1 LRALPVDEGLHEF
14 FARAAEFVCKK
25 EDVVY
30 ESGRTSGRLRR
41 PQRRTGKVGRTG
53 GADPAHSSSEARG
66 VTWAFP
72 GRGREALEAVSS
84 PSESPS
90 PKSRPGQRAP
100 GELPPAIDPGH
111 ALSYSLAA
119 IATLF
124 RIEDLSDGKFRT
136 VRTAADIE
144 NSASRKDAC
153 SLEALGGRHATPYLT
168 LRCGSSP
175 CSAPGFG
182 HRPA

>member
-1 LRALPVDEGLHEF
+1 MSRDVLPVVFDGHN
-14 FARAAEFVCKK
+14 
-25 EDVVY
+25 DVL
-30 ESGRTSGRLRR
+30 ERLGA
-41 PQRRTGKVGRTG
+41 PE

-66 VTWAFP
+66 VTWSFP
-72 GRGREALEAVSS
+72 GRGREALGAVSS

-100 GELPPAIDPGH
+100 GEPPPAIDPGY

-136 VRTAADIE
+136 VRTAADIG

-153 SLEALGGRHATPYLT
+153 SFEALGGRHATHLLDSEVWIIAVLCPR
-168 LRCGSSP
+168 LR
-175 CSAPGFG
+175 A
-182 HRPA
+182 